1 MQEPSARYP
10 HPVLFL
16 IIVIY
21 LVIGTLYALLTPP
34 WQIPDEPAHY
44 NYVRFVAENLRYPV
58 LLMGDYPHEYLE
70 EIKAKDFPPDMPI
83 DPIRYES
90 HQPPLY
96 YSLAVPFYWL
106 TRFWPPAQQVIAL
119 RFLSLLMGGGIVYLA
134 YLIAREVF
142 PANEVLALGTAAFV
156 VGVPMH
162 LAMLAAVNNDGLAEL
177 MLAGILWMLVGYLKE
192 EGKEGAEGTEGRIP
206 WRLVGLGV
214 LVGLGMLTKTTT
226 LVSIPL
232 VLMAVVLAVGRRPSA
247 IRYRLSAVSYQL
259 FAIFLPAL
267 LLSLPW
273 FIRNASVYGGLD
285 ILGWTH
291 HDTIVVGQPRT
302 ADGLAQYG
310 LAKLVRDFLLTT
322 FRSFWAQFG
331 WMGVLVD
338 ERIYLLLAF
347 LCAIVG
353 LGFLIYLVGLSH
365 RRSSRTCSAPAKRET
380 SFAIP
385 EENSYSIN
393 IVRQRDTLSTYQ
405 NAALGLLALSAFLTL
420 LSYLWYNTK
429 FVQHQGRY
437 LFPALVPLGL
447 FFALGLREILS
458 RERARIV
465 AILALAGLLL
475 LTAKG
480 LLTGDFNKW
489 SMALLGG
496 TALAF
501 GLKTLLPERYDDLAF
516 ALPYLGLFALD
527 AICLFGFI
535 VPYFH

>member
-1 MQEPSARYP
+1 MPEPSTRYP
-10 HPVLFL
+10 HPALFL
-16 IIVIY
+16 IIAIY
-21 LVIGTLYALLTPP
+21 LVVGTLYALLTPP

-44 NYVRFVAENLRYPV
+44 NYVRFVAENRRYPV

-70 EIKAKDFPPDMPI
+70 EIKARRFPPEMSI
-83 DPIRYES
+83 DPIRYEF

-106 TRFWPPAQQVIAL
+106 TRFWPPARQVSAL
-119 RFLSLLMGGGIVYLA
+119 RFLSLLLCGGIIYLA
-134 YLIAREVF
+134 YLVAREVF
-142 PANEVLALGTAAFV
+142 PTDEVLALGTAAFV
-156 VGVPMH
+156 AGVPMH

-177 MLAGILWMLVGYLKE
+177 ILAGILWMLVGYLKG
-192 EGKEGAEGTEGRIP
+192 EGKEGTEGAEGKGP

-232 VLMAVVLAVGRRPSA
+232 VLVAVVLTIGRRPSA
-247 IRYRLSAVSYQL
+247 ISRQLSAISYQL

-267 LLSLPW
+267 LLTLPW
-273 FIRNASVYGGLD
+273 FVRNVSVYGGLD
-285 ILGWTH
+285 ILGLARH
-291 HDTIVVGQPRT
+291 EAVVVGQPRT
-302 ADGLAQYG
+302 ADWLVQYGVAGLA
-310 LAKLVRDFLLTT
+310 RDFLLTT

-338 ERIYLLLAF
+338 ERIYLLLAL

-353 LGFLIYLVGLSH
+353 SGFLIYLV
-365 RRSSRTCSAPAKRET
+365 RV
-380 SFAIP
+380 I
-385 EENSYSIN
+385 
-393 IVRQRDTLSTYQ
+393 RQKDTLSAHQ
-405 NAALGLLALSAFLTL
+405 KAALGLLALSAFLTL
-420 LSYLWYNTK
+420 LSYLWYNVK

-447 FFALGLREILS
+447 FFALGLREVLA
-458 RERARIV
+458 REGARIV
-465 AILALAGLLL
+465 AILGLAGLLIL
-475 LTAKG
+475 AAKG

-496 TALAF
+496 MALAF
-501 GLKTLLPERYDDLAF
+501 GLKTLLPERYDDFAF

-535 VPYFH
+535 GPYFR

>member
-1 MQEPSARYP
+1 MSEPSTRSP

-16 IIVIY
+16 IIVTY
-21 LVIGTLYALLTPP
+21 FVIGALYALLTPP

-58 LLMGDYPHEYLE
+58 LQMSDYPHEYLE
-70 EIKAKDFPPDMPI
+70 EIKAKRFPPEMSI
-83 DPIRYES
+83 DPIRYEF

-134 YLIAREVF
+134 YLIVKEVF
-142 PANEVLALGTAAFV
+142 PTDEVLALGTAAFV
-156 VGVPMH
+156 ASVPMH
-162 LAMLAAVNNDGLAEL
+162 IAMLAAVNNDGLVEL
-177 MLAGILWMLVGYLKE
+177 MLTGILWMLVRYVK
-192 EGKEGAEGTEGRIP
+192 KEGEKGNEAAEGGIP
-206 WRLVGLGV
+206 WHLVGLGV
-214 LVGLGMLTKTTT
+214 LVGLGILAKTAA

-232 VLMAVVLAVGRRPSA
+232 VLVTVVLAIGHRPSA
-247 IRYRLSAVSYQL
+247 IRYRLSAIGNQL

-267 LLSLPW
+267 LLTLPW
-273 FIRNASVYGGLD
+273 FVRNVSVYGGLD
-285 ILGWTH
+285 ILGWTR
-291 HDTIVVGQPRT
+291 HDAIVVGQPRT
-302 ADGLAQYG
+302 AEWLAQYG
-310 LAKLVRDFLLTT
+310 AARLARDFLLTT
-322 FRSFWAQFG
+322 FHSFWAQFG

-338 ERIYLLLAF
+338 QRLYLLLAL

-353 LGFLIYLVGLSH
+353 VGFLVYLV
-365 RRSSRTCSAPAKRET
+365 RV
-380 SFAIP
+380 I
-385 EENSYSIN
+385 
-393 IVRQRDTLSTYQ
+393 RQRDILSAYQ
-405 NAALGLLALSAFLTL
+405 KAALGLLVLSAFLTL

-447 FFALGLREILS
+447 FFVLGLREILS
-458 RERARIV
+458 RERAKIV

-475 LTAKG
+475 LAAKG
-480 LLTGDFNKW
+480 LLTRDFNEW
-489 SMALLGG
+489 SMVLLGS

-501 GLKTLLPERYDDLAF
+501 GLKTLLPERHDDVVF

-527 AICLFGFI
+527 VICLFGFI
-535 VPYFH
+535 VPYFR

>member
-1 MQEPSARYP
+1 MPEPSTRYP

-58 LLMGDYPHEYLE
+58 LQMGDYPHEYLE
-70 EIKAKDFPPDMPI
+70 EIKAKRFPPEMSI
-83 DPIRYES
+83 DPIRYEF

-96 YSLAVPFYWL
+96 YSSAVPLYWL
-106 TRFWPPAQQVIAL
+106 TRLWPPAQQVIAL

-142 PANEVLALGTAAFV
+142 PSNEVLALGTAAFV
-156 VGVPMH
+156 AGVPMH

-177 MLAGILWMLVGYLKE
+177 MLAGILWMLVRYIKRE
-192 EGKEGAEGTEGRIP
+192 KAEGKTP
-206 WRLVGLGV
+206 WHLVGLGV
-214 LVGLGMLTKTTT
+214 LVGLGILAKTAA
-226 LVSIPL
+226 LVSLPL
-232 VLMAVVLAVGRRPSA
+232 VLVAVVLAISRQPSA
-247 IRYRLSAVSYQL
+247 VRYRLSAIGYQL
-259 FAIFLPAL
+259 FAVFLPAL

-273 FIRNASVYGGLD
+273 LVRNASVYGGLD
-285 ILGWTH
+285 VLGLTR
-291 HDTIVVGQPRT
+291 HDAIVVGQPRT
-302 ADGLAQYG
+302 AEWLAQYG
-310 LAKLVRDFLLTT
+310 LARLVKDFPLTT
-322 FRSFWAQFG
+322 FCSFWAQFG

-338 ERIYLLLAF
+338 ERIYLLLAL
-347 LCAIVG
+347 LCVVVG
-353 LGFLIYLVGLSH
+353 LGFLIYL
-365 RRSSRTCSAPAKRET
+365 AKV
-380 SFAIP
+380 
-385 EENSYSIN
+385 
-393 IVRQRDTLSTYQ
+393 VRQRDTLSAYQ
-405 NAALGLLALSAFLTL
+405 KAALGLLALSAFLTL

-447 FFALGLREILS
+447 FFALGLRQILS
-458 RERARIV
+458 KERAKIA
-465 AILALAGLLL
+465 AILALVGLLL
-475 LTAKG
+475 LAAKG

-489 SMALLGG
+489 SMALLGS

-501 GLKTLLPERYDDLAF
+501 GLKTLLPERYDDFAF

-535 VPYFH
+535 VPYFR

>member
-1 MQEPSARYP
+1 MPEPSTRYP
-10 HPVLFL
+10 HPLLFL

-58 LLMGDYPHEYLE
+58 LQMGDYPHEYLE
-70 EIKAKDFPPDMPI
+70 EIKAKRFPSEMSI
-83 DPIRYES
+83 DPIRYEF

-96 YSLAVPFYWL
+96 YSLAVPFHWL
-106 TRFWPPAQQVIAL
+106 TQLWPPAQQVIPL

-142 PANEVLALGTAAFV
+142 PTSEVLALGTAAFV
-156 VGVPMH
+156 AGVPMH
-162 LAMLAAVNNDGLAEL
+162 LAMLAAVNNDGLVEL
-177 MLAGILWMLVGYLKE
+177 MLAGMLWMLVEYLK
-192 EGKEGAEGTEGRIP
+192 KGAEGTEGKVP
-206 WRLVGLGV
+206 WRLVRLGV
-214 LVGLGMLTKTTT
+214 LVGLGILAKTAA

-232 VLMAVVLAVGRRPSA
+232 VLMAVFLAIGHRPFA
-247 IRYRLSAVSYQL
+247 IRHRLSAICYPL

-267 LLSLPW
+267 LLTLPW
-273 FIRNASVYGGLD
+273 FVRNASVYGGLD
-285 ILGWTH
+285 ILGWTR
-291 HDTIVVGQPRT
+291 HDTIVVGQLRT
-302 ADGLAQYG
+302 ADGLAKYG
-310 LAKLVRDFLLTT
+310 VVRLAKDFVLTT

-353 LGFLIYLVGLSH
+353 SGFLIYLV
-365 RRSSRTCSAPAKRET
+365 RV
-380 SFAIP
+380 
-385 EENSYSIN
+385 
-393 IVRQRDTLSTYQ
+393 VRHRDTLSAYQ
-405 NAALGLLALSAFLTL
+405 KTALGLLALSAFLTL
-420 LSYLWYNTK
+420 FSYLWYNCK

-437 LFPALVPLGL
+437 LFPALVPLAL
-447 FFALGLREILS
+447 FFALGLREILAK
-458 RERARIV
+458 ERAKIV

-475 LTAKG
+475 LAAKG
-480 LLTGDFNKW
+480 LLASDFNKW
-489 SMALLGG
+489 STALLGG

-501 GLKTLLPERYDDLAF
+501 GLKTLLPERYDDFAF

-535 VPYFH
+535 VPYFR

>member
-1 MQEPSARYP
+1 MPEPST
-10 HPVLFL
+10 HHLNPVLFL
-16 IIVIY
+16 ILVIY

-44 NYVRFVAENLRYPV
+44 NYVRFVAENLSYPV
-58 LLMGDYPHEYLE
+58 LQMGDYPHQYLE
-70 EIKAKDFPPDMPI
+70 EIKARHFPPEMSI
-83 DPIRYES
+83 DPIRYEF

-96 YSLAVPFYWL
+96 YSLAVPLYWV
-106 TRFWPPAQQVIAL
+106 TRFWPPAKQVIAL
-119 RFLSLLMGGGIVYLA
+119 RFLSLLMGGGIIYLT

-142 PANEVLALGTAAFV
+142 PTNEVLALGTAAFV
-156 VGVPMH
+156 AGVPMH

-177 MLAGILWMLVGYLKE
+177 MLAGILWMLIRYLKE
-192 EGKEGAEGTEGRIP
+192 GGEGKEGAERRIP

-214 LVGLGMLTKTTT
+214 MVGLGMLTKTTT
-226 LVSIPL
+226 LVSFPL
-232 VLMAVVLAVGRRPSA
+232 ILVAVVLAIGHRPSA
-247 IRYRLSAVSYQL
+247 ISYQL

-267 LLSLPW
+267 LLSMPW
-273 FIRNASVYGGLD
+273 FVRNASVYGGLD
-285 ILGWTH
+285 ILGWTR
-291 HDTIVVGQPRT
+291 HDAIVVGQPRT

-310 LAKLVRDFLLTT
+310 VVRLARDFLLTT

-338 ERIYLLLAF
+338 ERIYLLLAL
-347 LCAIVG
+347 LCAIIG
-353 LGFLIYLVGLSH
+353 SGFLLYLV
-365 RRSSRTCSAPAKRET
+365 RV
-380 SFAIP
+380 
-385 EENSYSIN
+385 
-393 IVRQRDTLSTYQ
+393 VRQKDILSAYQ
-405 NAALGLLALSAFLTL
+405 KAALGLLALSAFLTL

-458 RERARIV
+458 RERAKIV

-475 LTAKG
+475 LAAKG

-501 GLKTLLPERYDDLAF
+501 GLKTLLSERYDDLVF

-535 VPYFH
+535 VPCFR

>member
-1 MQEPSARYP
+1 MPELSTRYL
-10 HPVLFL
+10 HLVLFL
-16 IIVIY
+16 IIAIY

-44 NYVRFVAENLRYPV
+44 NYVRFIAENLHYPV
-58 LLMGDYPHEYLE
+58 LQMGHYPHEYLE
-70 EIKAKDFPPDMPI
+70 EIKAKRFPPEMSI
-83 DPIRYES
+83 DSIRYEF

-106 TRFWPPAQQVIAL
+106 TQFWPPAQQVIAL
-119 RFLSLLMGGGIVYLA
+119 RFLSLLLGGGVVYLA
-134 YLIAREVF
+134 CLISREVF
-142 PANEVLALGTAAFV
+142 PTSQVLALGTAAFV
-156 VGVPMH
+156 AGVPMH

-177 MLAGILWMLVGYLKE
+177 ILAGILWMLVRYV
-192 EGKEGAEGTEGRIP
+192 KEGEKGEEGTEGKVP

-226 LVSIPL
+226 LISIPL
-232 VLMAVVLAVGRRPSA
+232 VLVAVVLTIGHRLSAIRCRLSA
-247 IRYRLSAVSYQL
+247 IRYQL
-259 FAIFLPAL
+259 LAIFLPAL
-267 LLSLPW
+267 LLTLPW
-273 FIRNASVYGGLD
+273 FVRNAYVYGGLD
-285 ILGWTH
+285 ILGWTR
-291 HDTIVVGQPRT
+291 HDAIVIGQPRT

-310 LAKLVRDFLLTT
+310 AASLAKDFLLTT

-353 LGFLIYLVGLSH
+353 LGFLIYL
-365 RRSSRTCSAPAKRET
+365 AKV
-380 SFAIP
+380 I
-385 EENSYSIN
+385 
-393 IVRQRDTLSTYQ
+393 RQRDSLSKYQ
-405 NAALGLLALSAFLTL
+405 KVALGLLALSAFLTL
-420 LSYLWYNTK
+420 LSYLWYNCK

-437 LFPALVPLGL
+437 LFPALIPLGL
-447 FFALGLREILS
+447 FFALGLREVLAK
-458 RERARIV
+458 ERAKII
-465 AILALAGLLL
+465 AALCLLALSFLA
-475 LTAKG
+475 AKG
-480 LLTGDFNKW
+480 LLTNDFNKW

-501 GLKTLLPERYDDLAF
+501 GLKTLLPERYDGFVF

>member
-1 MQEPSARYP
+1 MPELSTRYP
-10 HPVLFL
+10 HLALFL

-58 LLMGDYPHEYLE
+58 LQMGHYPHEYLE
-70 EIKAKDFPPDMPI
+70 EIKAKGFPPEMSI
-83 DPIRYES
+83 DSIRYEF

-106 TRFWPPAQQVIAL
+106 TQFWPPAQQVIAL
-119 RFLSLLMGGGIVYLA
+119 RFLSLLLGGGVVYLA
-134 YLIAREVF
+134 YLISREVF
-142 PANEVLALGTAAFV
+142 PTSQVLALGTAAFV
-156 VGVPMH
+156 AGVPMH

-177 MLAGILWMLVGYLKE
+177 ILAGILWMLVRYVKGGEK
-192 EGKEGAEGTEGRIP
+192 GKEGTEGKMP

-214 LVGLGMLTKTTT
+214 LVGFGVLTKTTT
-226 LVSIPL
+226 LISIPL
-232 VLMAVVLAVGRRPSA
+232 VLVAVVLAVGHRPSA
-247 IRYRLSAVSYQL
+247 IGHRLSAIRSPL
-259 FAIFLPAL
+259 LAIFLPAL
-267 LLSLPW
+267 LLTLPW
-273 FIRNASVYGGLD
+273 FIRNAYVYGGLD
-285 ILGWTH
+285 ILGWTR
-291 HDTIVVGQPRT
+291 HDAIVIGQPRT

-310 LAKLVRDFLLTT
+310 AARLVKNFVLTT

-338 ERIYLLLAF
+338 ERIYLVLAL

-353 LGFLIYLVGLSH
+353 SGFLIYLARV
-365 RRSSRTCSAPAKRET
+365 
-380 SFAIP
+380 I
-385 EENSYSIN
+385 
-393 IVRQRDTLSTYQ
+393 RQRDSLSAYQ
-405 NAALGLLALSAFLTL
+405 KAALGLLALSASLTL
-420 LSYLWYNTK
+420 LSYLWYNCK

-437 LFPALVPLGL
+437 VFPALVPLGL
-447 FFALGLREILS
+447 FFALGLQEVLAKK
-458 RERARIV
+458 RAKVI
-465 AILALAGLLL
+465 AALCLLALLFLA
-475 LTAKG
+475 AKG
-480 LLTGDFNKW
+480 LLTNDFNKW

-501 GLKTLLPERYDDLAF
+501 GLKTLLPERYDGFAF

>member
-1 MQEPSARYP
+1 MPELSTRYP
-10 HPVLFL
+10 HLILFL

-44 NYVRFVAENLRYPV
+44 NYVRFVAENLHYPV
-58 LLMGDYPHEYLE
+58 LQMGHYPHEYLE
-70 EIKAKDFPPDMPI
+70 EIKAKRFPPEMSI
-83 DPIRYES
+83 DPIRYEF

-106 TRFWPPAQQVIAL
+106 TQFWPPAQQVIVL
-119 RFLSLLMGGGIVYLA
+119 RFLSLLLGGGVVYLA
-134 YLIAREVF
+134 YFISREVF
-142 PANEVLALGTAAFV
+142 PASQVLALGTAAFV
-156 VGVPMH
+156 AGVPMH

-177 MLAGILWMLVGYLKE
+177 ILAGILWMLVRYVKE
-192 EGKEGAEGTEGRIP
+192 REKGKEGTEGRVP

-226 LVSIPL
+226 LISIPL
-232 VLMAVVLAVGRRPSA
+232 VLVAVVLTIGHRSSA
-247 IRYRLSAVSYQL
+247 IGPRLSTLRSPL

-267 LLSLPW
+267 LLTLPW
-273 FIRNASVYGGLD
+273 FIRNAYVYGGLD
-285 ILGWTH
+285 ILGWTR
-291 HDTIVVGQPRT
+291 HDAIVIGQLRT

-310 LAKLVRDFLLTT
+310 AARLVKKFVLTT

-338 ERIYLLLAF
+338 ERIYLILALF
-347 LCAIVG
+347 CAIVG
-353 LGFLIYLVGLSH
+353 LGFLIYLARV
-365 RRSSRTCSAPAKRET
+365 
-380 SFAIP
+380 I
-385 EENSYSIN
+385 
-393 IVRQRDTLSTYQ
+393 RQRDTLSAYQ
-405 NAALGLLALSAFLTL
+405 KAALGLLALSASLTL
-420 LSYLWYNTK
+420 LSYLWYNYK

-437 LFPALVPLGL
+437 LFPALIPLGL
-447 FFALGLREILS
+447 FFALGLREVLAK
-458 RERARIV
+458 ERAKII
-465 AILALAGLLL
+465 AALCLLALLALA
-475 LTAKG
+475 ARG

-501 GLKTLLPERYDDLAF
+501 GLETLLPERYDGFVF

-527 AICLFGFI
+527 AVCLFGFI

>member
-1 MQEPSARYP
+1 
-10 HPVLFL
+10 LFL

-21 LVIGTLYALLTPP
+21 FVIGTLYALLTPP

-44 NYVRFVAENLRYPV
+44 NYVRFVAENRRYPV

-70 EIKAKDFPPDMPI
+70 EIKAKRFPLEMSI
-83 DPIRYES
+83 DPIRYEF

-106 TRFWPPAQQVIAL
+106 TRFWPPAQQVVAL

-142 PANEVLALGTAAFV
+142 PTNEVLALGTAAFV
-156 VGVPMH
+156 ASVPMH

-177 MLAGILWMLVGYLKE
+177 MLAGILWMLIRYVKKE
-192 EGKEGAEGTEGRIP
+192 GEKGKEGAEGKIP

-232 VLMAVVLAVGRRPSA
+232 ILVAVVLAIGHRPSA
-247 IRYRLSAVSYQL
+247 ISHRLSAISYRL

-273 FIRNASVYGGLD
+273 FVRNASIYGGLD
-285 ILGWTH
+285 ILGWTR
-291 HDTIVVGQPRT
+291 HDAVVVGQPRT
-302 ADGLAQYG
+302 AEWLAQYG
-310 LAKLVRDFLLTT
+310 GARLVRDLLLTT

-338 ERIYLLLAF
+338 ERIYLLLAL

-353 LGFLIYLVGLSH
+353 AGFLIYLV
-365 RRSSRTCSAPAKRET
+365 RV
-380 SFAIP
+380 
-385 EENSYSIN
+385 
-393 IVRQRDTLSTYQ
+393 VRQRDVLSAYQ
-405 NAALGLLALSAFLTL
+405 KAALGLLALSAFLTL

-447 FFALGLREILS
+447 FFALGLREILAKD
-458 RERARIV
+458 RAKVI
-465 AILALAGLLL
+465 AALCLLALLGLA
-475 LTAKG
+475 AKG

-501 GLKTLLPERYDDLAF
+501 GLKTLLPERYDDFAF

-535 VPYFH
+535 VPYFC

>member
-1 MQEPSARYP
+1 MPEPSTRYP
-10 HPVLFL
+10 NPVLFL
-16 IIVIY
+16 IIVVY
-21 LVIGTLYALLTPP
+21 LAIGTLYALLTPP

-44 NYVRFVAENLRYPV
+44 NYVRFVAENLRYPI
-58 LLMGDYPHEYLE
+58 LQMGDYPHEYLE
-70 EIKAKDFPPDMPI
+70 EIKAKGFPPEMPI
-83 DPIRYES
+83 DPIRYEF

-96 YSLAVPFYWL
+96 YSLAAPLYWL
-106 TRFWPPAQQVIAL
+106 TRFWPPPQQVIAL
-119 RFLSLLMGGGIVYLA
+119 RFLSLLMGAGVVYLA
-134 YLIAREVF
+134 YLIAREIF
-142 PANEVLALGTAAFV
+142 PMASVQVGEPLRRLRIKPSQGWNEVLALGTAAFV
-156 VGVPMH
+156 AGVPMH

-177 MLAGILWMLVGYLKE
+177 MLAGILWVLVRYVK
-192 EGKEGAEGTEGRIP
+192 GAEGTEGTEGAEGRKP

-214 LVGLGMLTKTTT
+214 LVGLGILTKTTT
-226 LVSIPL
+226 LISIPL
-232 VLMAVVLAVGRRPSA
+232 VLVAVVFAVRHQPSA
-247 IRYRLSAVSYQL
+247 IRYSL

-267 LLSLPW
+267 LLTLPW
-273 FIRNASVYGGLD
+273 FVRNATVYGGLD
-285 ILGWTH
+285 ILGWTR
-291 HDTIVVGQPRT
+291 HDAIVVGQPRT

-310 LAKLVRDFLLTT
+310 AVSLIKDFLLTT

-338 ERIYLLLAF
+338 ERIYLLLAL

-353 LGFLIYLVGLSH
+353 LGFLIYLFRVIRERDILS
-365 RRSSRTCSAPAKRET
+365 A
-380 SFAIP
+380 
-385 EENSYSIN
+385 Y
-393 IVRQRDTLSTYQ
+393 QR
-405 NAALGLLALSAFLTL
+405 AALGLLALSAFLTG

-447 FFALGLREILS
+447 FFALGLREILAK
-458 RERARIV
+458 ERARIV

-480 LLTGDFNKW
+480 LLTGDFNKV

-501 GLKTLLPERYDDLAF
+501 GLKTLLPERYDDVVF

-527 AICLFGFI
+527 VICLFGFI
-535 VPYFH
+535 VPYFR

>member
-1 MQEPSARYP
+1 MPELSTRYP
-10 HPVLFL
+10 NPVLLL

-21 LVIGTLYALLTPP
+21 LVVGTLYAVLTPP

-58 LLMGDYPHEYLE
+58 LQMGDYPHEYLE
-70 EIKAKDFPPDMPI
+70 EITARHFPPEMSI
-83 DPIRYES
+83 DPIRYEF

-106 TRFWPPAQQVIAL
+106 TRFWPPAQKVIAL
-119 RFLSLLMGGGIVYLA
+119 RFLSLLMGGGVVYLA

-142 PANEVLALGTAAFV
+142 PTNQVLALGTAAFV
-156 VGVPMH
+156 AGVPMH

-177 MLAGILWMLVGYLKE
+177 MLAGILWMLVRYVKKE
-192 EGKEGAEGTEGRIP
+192 GEKGAKGAEGAEGRMP

-232 VLMAVVLAVGRRPSA
+232 ILVAVVLAIGHRPSA
-247 IRYRLSAVSYQL
+247 IRYRLSAISYQL

-267 LLSLPW
+267 LLTLPW
-273 FIRNASVYGGLD
+273 FVRNVFVYGGLD
-285 ILGWTH
+285 ILGWTR
-291 HDTIVVGQPRT
+291 HDAIVVGQPRT
-302 ADGLAQYG
+302 ADALARYG
-310 LAKLVRDFLLTT
+310 VARLARDLLLTT

-338 ERIYLLLAF
+338 ERIYLLLAL
-347 LCAIVG
+347 LCALVG
-353 LGFLIYLVGLSH
+353 SGFLVYLV
-365 RRSSRTCSAPAKRET
+365 RV
-380 SFAIP
+380 
-385 EENSYSIN
+385 
-393 IVRQRDTLSTYQ
+393 VRQRDILSAYQ
-405 NAALGLLALSAFLTL
+405 KTALGLLALSAFLTL
-420 LSYLWYNTK
+420 LSYLWYNTQ

-458 RERARIV
+458 RERAKIV
-465 AILALAGLLL
+465 AILALAGLFLL
-475 LTAKG
+475 AAKG
-480 LLTGDFNKW
+480 LLTSDFNKW

-501 GLKTLLPERYDDLAF
+501 GLKTLLPERYDDFAF
-516 ALPYLGLFALD
+516 ALPYLSLFALD

-535 VPYFH
+535 VPYFR

>member
-1 MQEPSARYP
+1 MPTPSIRYP
-10 HPVLFL
+10 NLFLFL
-16 IIVIY
+16 IITIY
-21 LVIGTLYALLTPP
+21 LGIGTLYALLTPP

-58 LLMGDYPHEYLE
+58 LQMGDYPHEYLE
-70 EIKAKDFPPDMPI
+70 EIKAKGFPLEMSI
-83 DPIRYES
+83 DPIRYEF

-96 YSLAVPFYWL
+96 YSLAAPFYWL
-106 TRFWPPAQQVIAL
+106 TRFWVPAQQVIAL

-142 PANEVLALGTAAFV
+142 PTNEVLALGTAAFV

-162 LAMLAAVNNDGLAEL
+162 IAMLAAVNNDGLVEL
-177 MLAGILWMLVGYLKE
+177 MLAGILWMLVRYIKE
-192 EGKEGAEGTEGRIP
+192 EVKRKEGTKRGIP

-214 LVGLGMLTKTTT
+214 LVGLGILAKTAA

-232 VLMAVVLAVGRRPSA
+232 VLVAVVLATGPRPSA
-247 IRYRLSAVSYQL
+247 ILYRLSAIGYQL

-267 LLSLPW
+267 FLTLPW
-273 FIRNASVYGGLD
+273 FVRNVAVYGGLD
-285 ILGWTH
+285 ILGWTR
-291 HDTIVVGQPRT
+291 HDAIVVGQLRT

-310 LAKLVRDFLLTT
+310 AARLAKDFLLTT

-338 ERIYLLLAF
+338 ERIYLLLAL
-347 LCAIVG
+347 LCVIVS
-353 LGFLIYLVGLSH
+353 LGFLVYLA
-365 RRSSRTCSAPAKRET
+365 RMIQK
-380 SFAIP
+380 
-385 EENSYSIN
+385 
-393 IVRQRDTLSTYQ
+393 RDTLSAYEK
-405 NAALGLLALSAFLTL
+405 AALGLLALSAFLTL
-420 LSYLWYNTK
+420 LSYLWYNCK

-447 FFALGLREILS
+447 FFALGLREILAK
-458 RERARIV
+458 EKAKVI
-465 AILALAGLLL
+465 AGLCLLALLVLA
-475 LTAKG
+475 AKG
-480 LLTGDFNKW
+480 LLTSDLNNKW

-501 GLKTLLPERYDDLAF
+501 GLKTLSPERYDHLVF

-527 AICLFGFI
+527 TICLFGFI
-535 VPYFH
+535 VPYFR

>member
-1 MQEPSARYP
+1 VPEMSTRYLN
-10 HPVLFL
+10 PVLLL

-21 LVIGTLYALLTPP
+21 LVLGTFYALLTPS

-58 LLMGDYPHEYLE
+58 LQMGDYPHEYLE
-70 EIKAKDFPPDMPI
+70 EIKARRFPPEVSI
-83 DPIRYES
+83 DPIRYEF

-96 YSLAVPFYWL
+96 YSLAVPFYGL

-142 PANEVLALGTAAFV
+142 PTNEVLALSTAAFV
-156 VGVPMH
+156 AGVPMH

-177 MLAGILWMLVGYLKE
+177 ILAGILWMLVRYIKKRE
-192 EGKEGAEGTEGRIP
+192 KGKGGAEGGIP
-206 WRLVGLGV
+206 RRLAGLGV

-232 VLMAVVLAVGRRPSA
+232 VLMAVVLTTGHRPSP
-247 IRYRLSAVSYQL
+247 ISHRLSAISYQL

-267 LLSLPW
+267 LLTLPW

-285 ILGWTH
+285 ILGWTR
-291 HDTIVVGQPRT
+291 HDAIVVGQPRT
-302 ADGLAQYG
+302 ADWLAQYG
-310 LAKLVRDFLLTT
+310 VARLARDLLLTT

-338 ERIYLLLAF
+338 ERIYLLLAL

-353 LGFLIYLVGLSH
+353 AGFFIYLARV
-365 RRSSRTCSAPAKRET
+365 
-380 SFAIP
+380 
-385 EENSYSIN
+385 
-393 IVRQRDTLSTYQ
+393 VRQRDILSAYQ
-405 NAALGLLALSAFLTL
+405 KAALGLLALSAFLTL

-447 FFALGLREILS
+447 SFALGLREVLAK
-458 RERARIV
+458 ERAKVI
-465 AILALAGLLL
+465 AALCLLALLVLA
-475 LTAKG
+475 AKG
-480 LLTGDFNKW
+480 LLTSDFNKW

-501 GLKTLLPERYDDLAF
+501 GLKTLLPERYDDSVF
-516 ALPYLGLFALD
+516 ALPYLVLFALD

-535 VPYFH
+535 VPYFR

>member
-1 MQEPSARYP
+1 MPKPSTGYP

-16 IIVIY
+16 TIVIY

-58 LLMGDYPHEYLE
+58 LQMSDYPHEYLE
-70 EIKAKDFPPDMPI
+70 EIKAKRFPPDMSI
-83 DPIRYES
+83 DPIRYEF

-106 TRFWPPAQQVIAL
+106 TWFWPPAQQVIAL
-119 RFLSLLMGGGIVYLA
+119 RFLSLLMGGGIIYLA

-142 PANEVLALGTAAFV
+142 PTNEVLALGTAAFV
-156 VGVPMH
+156 ASVPMH
-162 LAMLAAVNNDGLAEL
+162 IAMLAAVNNDGLIEL
-177 MLAGILWMLVGYLKE
+177 MLTGILWMLVRHVKKE
-192 EGKEGAEGTEGRIP
+192 GEKGKEGVEGGIP
-206 WRLVGLGV
+206 WHLVGLGV
-214 LVGLGMLTKTTT
+214 LVGLGILAKTAA

-232 VLMAVVLAVGRRPSA
+232 VLVAVVLAIGHRPSA
-247 IRYRLSAVSYQL
+247 IRYRLSAISYQL
-259 FAIFLPAL
+259 LAIFLPAL
-267 LLSLPW
+267 LLTLPW
-273 FIRNASVYGGLD
+273 FVRNVSVYGGLD
-285 ILGWTH
+285 ILGWTR
-291 HDTIVVGQPRT
+291 HDVIVVGQPRT
-302 ADGLAQYG
+302 AEWLGQYG
-310 LAKLVRDFLLTT
+310 AARLARDFLLTT

-338 ERIYLLLAF
+338 ERIYLLLAL

-353 LGFLIYLVGLSH
+353 LGFLIYLARV
-365 RRSSRTCSAPAKRET
+365 
-380 SFAIP
+380 
-385 EENSYSIN
+385 
-393 IVRQRDTLSTYQ
+393 VRQRESLLAYQ
-405 NAALGLLALSAFLTL
+405 KAALGLLALSAFLTG

-437 LFPALVPLGL
+437 LFPTLVPLGL
-447 FFALGLREILS
+447 FFALGLREILAK
-458 RERARIV
+458 ERAKFI
-465 AILALAGLLL
+465 AALCLFALLV
-475 LTAKG
+475 LTAKS
-480 LLTGDFNKW
+480 LLTSDFNKW

-501 GLKTLLPERYDDLAF
+501 GLKTLLPERYDDFAF

-535 VPYFH
+535 VPYFR

>member
-1 MQEPSARYP
+1 MPEPSTRYP

-44 NYVRFVAENLRYPV
+44 NYVRFVAESLRYPV
-58 LLMGDYPHEYLE
+58 LQMGDYPHEYLE
-70 EIKAKDFPPDMPI
+70 EIKAKRFPPEMSI
-83 DPIRYES
+83 DPIRYEF

-106 TRFWPPAQQVIAL
+106 TRFWPPVQQVITL
-119 RFLSLLMGGGIVYLA
+119 RLLSLLMGGGIVYLA

-142 PANEVLALGTAAFV
+142 PTNEVLALGTAAFV
-156 VGVPMH
+156 ASVPMH
-162 LAMLAAVNNDGLAEL
+162 LAMLAAVNNDGLVEL
-177 MLAGILWMLVGYLKE
+177 MLAGMLWMLVRYVKE
-192 EGKEGAEGTEGRIP
+192 EEKGKGGVEGIEGKVP

-214 LVGLGMLTKTTT
+214 LVGLGILAKTAA

-232 VLMAVVLAVGRRPSA
+232 ILVAVVLAIGHRPSA
-247 IRYRLSAVSYQL
+247 IGRRLSVVSCQL

-267 LLSLPW
+267 LLTLPW
-273 FIRNASVYGGLD
+273 FVRNASVYGGLD
-285 ILGWTH
+285 ILGWTR
-291 HDTIVVGQPRT
+291 HDAIVAGQLRT
-302 ADGLAQYG
+302 ADVLAQYG
-310 LAKLVRDFLLTT
+310 LTRLASDFLLTT

-347 LCAIVG
+347 LCAIVWS
-353 LGFLIYLVGLSH
+353 GFLIYLVRVV
-365 RRSSRTCSAPAKRET
+365 RR
-380 SFAIP
+380 
-385 EENSYSIN
+385 
-393 IVRQRDTLSTYQ
+393 RDTLSACQ
-405 NAALGLLALSAFLTL
+405 KAALGLLALSAFLTL
-420 LSYLWYNTK
+420 FSYLWYNCK

-458 RERARIV
+458 RERTKIV

-475 LTAKG
+475 LAAS
-480 LLTGDFNKW
+480 DSNKW

-501 GLKTLLPERYDDLAF
+501 GLKTLLPERYDDFAF

-535 VPYFH
+535 VPYFR

>member
-1 MQEPSARYP
+1 MPALSTRYP
-10 HPVLFL
+10 NPILFL

-58 LLMGDYPHEYLE
+58 LQMGDYPHEYLE
-70 EIKAKDFPPDMPI
+70 EIKAKNFPPEMPI
-83 DPIRYES
+83 DSIRYES

-142 PANEVLALGTAAFV
+142 PTNEVLALGAAAFV
-156 VGVPMH
+156 ASVPMH

-177 MLAGILWMLVGYLKE
+177 MLAGILWMLVRYVKE
-192 EGKEGAEGTEGRIP
+192 EGEEGAEGRIP

-214 LVGLGMLTKTTT
+214 LVGLGILAKTAT

-232 VLMAVVLAVGRRPSA
+232 TLTAVVLAIRHRLSA
-247 IRYRLSAVSYQL
+247 IRYRLSAISYQL

-267 LLSLPW
+267 LLTLPW
-273 FIRNASVYGGLD
+273 FVRNASVYGGLD
-285 ILGWTH
+285 ILGWTR
-291 HDTIVVGQPRT
+291 HDAIVVGQPRT
-302 ADGLAQYG
+302 TDVLAQYG
-310 LAKLVRDFLLTT
+310 VGKLAKDFLLTT

-338 ERIYLLLAF
+338 ERIYLLLAL
-347 LCAIVG
+347 LCAIIGAG
-353 LGFLIYLVGLSH
+353 LLIYLV
-365 RRSSRTCSAPAKRET
+365 RV
-380 SFAIP
+380 
-385 EENSYSIN
+385 
-393 IVRQRDTLSTYQ
+393 VRQRDTLSAYQ
-405 NAALGLLALSAFLTL
+405 KTALGLLALSAFLTL
-420 LSYLWYNTK
+420 LSYLWYNYK

-437 LFPALVPLGL
+437 LFPALAPLGL
-447 FFALGLREILS
+447 FFALGLREVLAK
-458 RERARIV
+458 ERAKII
-465 AILALAGLLL
+465 AALCLLALLVLA
-475 LTAKG
+475 AKG
-480 LLTGDFNKW
+480 LLTNDFNKW

-535 VPYFH
+535 VPYFR

>member
-1 MQEPSARYP
+1 MPELSTRYP
-10 HPVLFL
+10 HLVLFL

-58 LLMGDYPHEYLE
+58 LQMGDYPHEYLE
-70 EIKAKDFPPDMPI
+70 EIKAKRFPSEMSI
-83 DPIRYES
+83 DPIRYEF

-106 TRFWPPAQQVIAL
+106 TQFWPPAQQVIAL
-119 RFLSLLMGGGIVYLA
+119 RFLSLLLGGGVVYLA

-142 PANEVLALGTAAFV
+142 PTSEVLALGTAAFV
-156 VGVPMH
+156 AGVPMH

-177 MLAGILWMLVGYLKE
+177 ILAGILWMLVRYV
-192 EGKEGAEGTEGRIP
+192 KEGEKGKEGTEGKVP

-226 LVSIPL
+226 LISIPL
-232 VLMAVVLAVGRRPSA
+232 VLVAVVLAIGHRPSA
-247 IRYRLSAVSYQL
+247 IGHRLSAIRYQL

-267 LLSLPW
+267 LLTLPW
-273 FIRNASVYGGLD
+273 FVRNASVYGGLD
-285 ILGWTH
+285 ILGWTR
-291 HDTIVVGQPRT
+291 HDAIVIGQPRT

-310 LAKLVRDFLLTT
+310 AARLVKDFLLTT

-331 WMGVLVD
+331 WMGVPVD
-338 ERIYLLLAF
+338 ERIFLLLAL
-347 LCAIVG
+347 LCALVG
-353 LGFLIYLVGLSH
+353 LGFLIYLV
-365 RRSSRTCSAPAKRET
+365 RV
-380 SFAIP
+380 
-385 EENSYSIN
+385 
-393 IVRQRDTLSTYQ
+393 VRQRDTLSAYQ
-405 NAALGLLALSAFLTL
+405 KTALGLLALSALLTL
-420 LSYLWYNTK
+420 LSYLWYNCK

-458 RERARIV
+458 RERAKIV
-465 AILALAGLLL
+465 AILALVGLLL
-475 LTAKG
+475 LAAKG
-480 LLTGDFNKW
+480 LLASDFNKW

-501 GLKTLLPERYDDLAF
+501 GLKTVLPERYDDFAF

-535 VPYFH
+535 VPYFR